1 MANIVKDLALQQ
13 SEGETPSKHPSV
25 EAVESLQEVLASDAP
40 NEDTLKANLAKLKS
54 ECDIDLA
61 HRCLAGKNNAYPTL
75 YQLLDRFQSSPSTLE
90 AVLAAWCSLLNG
102 QPDLLDLKGQALLMK
117 VLQEQKNHTS
127 NAASL
132 VKIICLSCV
141 MHEANRQAYIGAGLI
156 PILMTTLD
164 EHKDSAEVVHEVCFA
179 LRVLTFDDDPRV
191 PFGKA
196 HDHAKMIVTEA
207 DALRKIL
214 SICKDYIG
222 DTKVLGELFLTLSR
236 LAVRNEF
243 CQEIMDLGG
252 LGLMLGALEKNMD
265 HQVMVWFIDLIVCTA
280 VY

>member
-1 MANIVKDLALQQ
+1 MNLANIVKDLALQQ
-13 SEGETPSKHPSV
+13 SEEGIPAKHPS
-25 EAVESLQEVLASDAP
+25 AVAIENLQQALSSEPP
-40 NEDTLKANLAKLKS
+40 NEEIIKENLTKLKA

-61 HRCLAGKNNAYPTL
+61 HRCLAGKNKAYLTM
-75 YQLLDRFQSSPSTLE
+75 YNLLDRFKTSPTILEPILSTF
-90 AVLAAWCSLLNG
+90 CSLCNG
-102 QPDLLDLKGQALLMK
+102 QPDLLDLRGGLLLMK
-117 VLQEQKNHTS
+117 TLEEQKNSTT
-127 NAASL
+127 NAAAL
-132 VKIICLSCV
+132 VKLIRLTCV
-141 MHEANRQAYIGAGLI
+141 MHETNRQAYINGGLI
-156 PILMTTLD
+156 PILMSTLD
-164 EHKDSAEVVHEVCFA
+164 AHKDSAEVVREVCFA

-214 SICKDYIG
+214 GISKDYID
-222 DTKVLGELFLTLSR
+222 DTVVLGELFLTLSR

-265 HQVMVWFIDLIVCTA
+265 HQVHICVLPLTLWK
-280 VY
+280 